1 MVWFSQKTFL
11 EKNSGAKTLIKGRL
25 LSLKKTTPAAM
36 RASKDCNTTNLI
48 QTQSYLFE

>member
-1 MVWFSQKTFL
+1 MVFSENFSGK
-11 EKNSGAKTLIKGRL
+11 KNSGAKTLIKGRL